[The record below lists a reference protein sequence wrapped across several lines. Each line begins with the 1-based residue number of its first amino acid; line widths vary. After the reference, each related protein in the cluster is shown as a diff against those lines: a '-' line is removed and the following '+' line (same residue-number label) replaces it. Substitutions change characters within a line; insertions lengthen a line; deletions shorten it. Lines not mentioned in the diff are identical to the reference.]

1 MAGGY
6 DIIIQQGATFTMDV
20 QVQSINLTTGYT
32 VRMQGRTSHA
42 ATSTLFSLTSGGG
55 GITLSHSGSGH
66 SHIVPLISATAT
78 AAFSAPSYGVYDIE
92 YQETATGIVTRILE
106 GTFYVTP
113 EVTRA

>member
-20 QVQSINLTTGYT
+20 QVQSINLTSGYT
-32 VRMQGRTSHA
+32 VRMKGRPSHA
-42 ATSTLFSLTSGGG
+42 SSTTTFSLTNGA
-55 GITLSHSGSGH
+55 GITLSHSGQGH
-66 SHIVPLISATAT
+66 SHIVPLIAAATTAT
-78 AAFSAPSYGVYDIE
+78 YTAPMAGVYDIE
-92 YQETATGIVTRILE
+92 YENTSTGVVTRILE

>member
-1 MAGGY
+1 MAARY
-6 DIIIQQGATFTMDV
+6 DITIEQGATFTFDLE
-20 QVQSINLTTGYT
+20 VQSINLTTGYT
-32 VRMQGRTSHA
+32 VRMQGRASHA
-42 ATSTLFSLTSGGG
+42 ATATLFSLTSGGG

-78 AAFSAPSYGVYDIE
+78 AGYSAPSYGVYDIE

-113 EVTRA
+113 EVTR